1 MIEHKSFD
9 VEWKGLADESGS
21 VELYAAAFGNVDRAN
36 ERIEPGAFKN
46 LDEFVGS
53 GWLAVNHD
61 WNRLPIATVDHATQD
76 GKGLKITAH
85 FHSTPDAQAVRTT
98 IKERLDR
105 GKSVKA
111 SIGYKV
117 LDDEDITLDGKSVR
131 SLKAIDLYEASI
143 VNVPCN
149 PAAGVIGAK
158 SMMTLDEFHGLVAEY
173 KAGRVLSAAN
183 RATLAR
189 LHSQHAAALADL
201 QSLLDAT
208 DPDRIAIDDDPP
220 AIPPGVLS
228 PKSLTASVID
238 ENREFL
244 ATCAKFGDLATKG
257 AVACQR

>member
-9 VEWKGLADESGS
+9 VEWKGLADDSGS
-21 VELYAAAFGNVDRAN
+21 VELYAAAFNNVDRAG

-46 LDEFVGS
+46 LDGFKSG

-61 WNRLPIATVDHATQD
+61 WSRLGVATIEDAVQD
-76 GKGLKITAH
+76 AKGLKITAH
-85 FHSTPDAQAVRTT
+85 FHSTPDAQDVRTK

-117 LDDEDITLDGKSVR
+117 LEDEDVKLDGKSVR
-131 SLKAIDLYEASI
+131 SLKSIDLYEASI

-149 PAAGVIGAK
+149 PEAGAIGAK
-158 SMMTLDEFHGLVAEY
+158 SLMTVDESRAWAEERMAEF
-173 KAGRVLSAAN
+173 KAGRVLSAAS

-189 LHSQHAAALADL
+189 LHQQHSAALADL

-208 DPDRIAIDDDPP
+208 DPDANPLP
-220 AIPPGVLS
+220 AVSTEPAA
-228 PKSLTASVID
+228 PKSLLPELIELYKES
-238 ENREFL
+238 L
-244 ATCAKFGDLATKG
+244 AI
-257 AVACQR
+257 RSRYSHS

>member
-9 VEWKGLADESGS
+9 VEWKGLDGDSGS

-46 LDEFVGS
+46 LAQFVAD

-61 WNRLPIATVDHATQD
+61 WNRLPIAMVEDASQD
-76 GKGLKITAH
+76 GKGLLVRAK

-98 IKERLDR
+98 VRERLAA

-117 LDDEDITLDGKSVR
+117 LDDAKVDVDGKSVR
-131 SLKAIDLYEASI
+131 SLKAIELYEASI
-143 VNVPCN
+143 VQVPCN

-158 SMMTLDEFHGLVAEY
+158 SLMTLDELSSLIGEY

-189 LHSQHAAALADL
+189 LYEQHAAALADL
-201 QSLLDAT
+201 RSLLDAT
-208 DPDRIAIDDDPP
+208 DPDANQPP
-220 AIPPGVLS
+220 VPSTEPSV
-228 PKSLTASVID
+228 PKSLLPELLD
-238 ENREFL
+238 LNREFL
-244 ATCAKFGDLATKG
+244 ATSARYA
-257 AVACQR
+257 R

>member
-9 VEWKGLADESGS
+9 VEWKGLGDESGS
-21 VELYAAAFGNVDRAN
+21 VELYAAAFGNIDRAG

-46 LDEFVGS
+46 LDGFKAG

-61 WNRLPIATVDHATQD
+61 WSGLGVATIEDADQD
-76 GKGLKITAH
+76 AKGLKIKAH
-85 FHSTPDAQAVRTT
+85 FHSDSESQKVRT
-98 IKERLDR
+98 IIRERIDR

-117 LDDEDITLDGKSVR
+117 LEDEDVKLDGKSVR
-131 SLKAIDLYEASI
+131 SLKSIELYEASI

-149 PAAGVIGAK
+149 PEAGVIGVK
-158 SMMTLDEFHGLVAEY
+158 SLMTIDELSALVAEY

-189 LHSQHAAALADL
+189 LHAQHAAALADL

-208 DPDRIAIDDDPP
+208 DPDANPLPVVSTEP
-220 AIPPGVLS
+220 AI
-228 PKSLTASVID
+228 PKSLTS
-238 ENREFL
+238 EFVDLYKEYL
-244 ATCAKFGDLATKG
+244 AISSRHSD
-257 AVACQR
+257 R